1 MTYAQAKID
10 LMLQDENLG
19 TTGRQLIEHKELR
32 LDDDT
37 YDRFLDGPT
46 CRRVAV
52 VDFDPAT
59 GAPLPAPAKFIPG
72 RSTPT
77 RGRFITDTDHRDSP
91 EFLAVNAF
99 GTVFETIRMF
109 EEPGALGRRVKWA
122 FDGQQLL
129 VVPRAGEWANAFY
142 DRATRSLQF
151 FWFNA
156 GEDRIYTALSRDI
169 VAHECGHAL
178 LDAVVPSLFDAS
190 TPESLAI
197 HEGIADLVAVLMALR
212 SGELRQQV
220 LASNDNDIA
229 NATVFSSIAERFGAA
244 RPRPDE
250 PHPHALRDLRNS
262 NTMQSLRGSNPHTLS
277 TVLSAVFYDFL
288 IDMYDHLKQKLT
300 MPSPQRPALGV
311 DAAANRSLGSAAIIF
326 RRLLLRGIDYLPPGD
341 LTFADVA
348 RATLA
353 ADDAADPD
361 GADDGKNQA
370 RQQLAQRFVDR
381 GIVASLA
388 ELQTEAPAELSVAP
402 EELADIRDSDWRAY
416 RYVDKHREALR
427 IPAGTT
433 FRVLPRVDATKE
445 VGVPVDGHYTT
456 QRELLLKVSWDVVED
471 NGAKVLPA
479 PKRRVRTGVTI
490 AYRWKDGR
498 VLACVGSNVT
508 NDVQREARD
517 EFLTKLFAGGHIKV
531 VKVAAADAPPTG
543 AADTE
548 VRILG
553 DVARITGTQRL
564 LHIAAID

>member
-1 MTYAQAKID
+1 M
-10 LMLQDENLG
+10 
-19 TTGRQLIEHKELR
+19 
-32 LDDDT
+32 
-37 YDRFLDGPT
+37 
-46 CRRVAV
+46 
-52 VDFDPAT
+52 
-59 GAPLPAPAKFIPG
+59 
-72 RSTPT
+72 
-77 RGRFITDTDHRDSP
+77 
-91 EFLAVNAF
+91 
-99 GTVFETIRMF
+99 
-109 EEPGALGRRVKWA
+109 
-122 FDGQQLL
+122 
-129 VVPRAGEWANAFY
+129 
-142 DRATRSLQF
+142 
-151 FWFNA
+151 
-156 GEDRIYTALSRDI
+156 
-169 VAHECGHAL
+169 
-178 LDAVVPSLFDAS
+178 
-190 TPESLAI
+190 
-197 HEGIADLVAVLMALR
+197 
-212 SGELRQQV
+212 
-220 LASNDNDIA
+220 
-229 NATVFSSIAERFGAA
+229 
-244 RPRPDE
+244 
-250 PHPHALRDLRNS
+250 
-262 NTMQSLRGSNPHTLS
+262 
-277 TVLSAVFYDFL
+277 
-288 IDMYDHLKQKLT
+288 
-300 MPSPQRPALGV
+300 
-311 DAAANRSLGSAAIIF
+311 
-326 RRLLLRGIDYLPPGD
+326 
-341 LTFADVA
+341 
-348 RATLA
+348 
-353 ADDAADPD
+353 
-361 GADDGKNQA
+361 
-370 RQQLAQRFVDR
+370 AQRFVDR

-490 AYRWKDGR
+490 AYRWKDGK

>member
-59 GAPLPAPAKFIPG
+59 GSPLPAPAKFIPG

-490 AYRWKDGR
+490 AYRWKDGK